1 MEPYQAKGLNRTS
14 KNLTVWR
21 DVVDGQNAVRVK
33 FGSFSFAVIFLVLW
47 LAGWSVGC
55 MKLINELTT
64 KPFEWGLLLHALPF
78 VGVWIFVVSL
88 VLFMVLGRT
97 VVTFFRGGGTVFR
110 GIGSIGWTKK
120 FVISPIAKVK
130 NGKKEVH
137 RGRGGTMI
145 YHTLLVDS
153 PSDPCSPREIYA
165 DTDAGVVMILR
176 DIAVDVCQ
184 CSAASEQADAGAAQ
198 DGSEARERDS
208 AEAEA
213 EQETKDRLLLSGA
226 PPKRLTVTRDMEGR
240 IVANCRSAS
249 LPSVVIHLAVT
260 AGIASLIYATLAG
273 GLSFG
278 RIPLPVVVV
287 ASIVA
292 LIATVSLLNTLFGR
306 RRLVID
312 HGRGETFTGIACFGK
327 RKRFM
332 CGYGSQIA
340 LEDSEVVINGARMQ
354 TISIKQ
360 PDGETSRICTTWPN
374 DVKPYLAAV
383 LRHPESV
390 VVAPTF

>member
-14 KNLTVWR
+14 KKLTIWR
-21 DVVDGQNAVRVK
+21 DVVDGQEAVRVK

-47 LAGWSVGC
+47 LVGWSVGC

-78 VGVWIFVVSL
+78 LGVWIFVVSL

-110 GIGSIGWTKK
+110 GIGSIGRTMK
-120 FVISPIAKVK
+120 FAVSPIAKVK
-130 NGKKEVH
+130 NGRKEVS
-137 RGRGGTMI
+137 RGRGGTTV

-153 PSDPCSPREIYA
+153 PSDPCNPRAIYA
-165 DTDAGVVMILR
+165 DTDAGVVMVLR
-176 DIAVDVCQ
+176 DIAIDVCQ
-184 CSAASEQADAGAAQ
+184 GGAAEVS
-198 DGSEARERDS
+198 GEAKERDP
-208 AEAEA
+208 AESEA
-213 EQETKDRLLLSGA
+213 EQEAKDRMLLSGA

-249 LPSVVIHLAVT
+249 LSSVVFHLAVT

-273 GLSFG
+273 GLSLG

-312 HGRGETFTGIACFGK
+312 HGRGETFAGIACFGR

-340 LEDSEVVINGARMQ
+340 LEDGDMVINGTRMQ

-360 PDGETSRICTTWPN
+360 PDGSSVRVCTTWPN

-390 VVAPTF
+390 VVVPTF

>member
-14 KNLTVWR
+14 KKLTIWR
-21 DVVDGQNAVRVK
+21 DVVDGQEAVRVK

-47 LAGWSVGC
+47 LVGWSVGC

-78 VGVWIFVVSL
+78 LGVWIFVVSL
-88 VLFMVLGRT
+88 ALFMVLGRT

-110 GIGSIGWTKK
+110 GIGSIGRTMK
-120 FVISPIAKVK
+120 FAVSPIAKVK
-130 NGKKEVH
+130 NGRKEVS
-137 RGRGGTMI
+137 RGRGGTTV

-153 PSDPCSPREIYA
+153 PSDPCSPRAIYA
-165 DTDAGVVMILR
+165 DTDAGVVMVLR
-176 DIAVDVCQ
+176 DIAIDVCQ
-184 CSAASEQADAGAAQ
+184 GGAAEVS
-198 DGSEARERDS
+198 GEAKERDP
-208 AEAEA
+208 AESEA
-213 EQETKDRLLLSGA
+213 EQEAKDRMLLSCA
-226 PPKRLTVTRDMEGR
+226 PPKKLTVTRDMEGR
-240 IVANCRSAS
+240 IVATCRGAS
-249 LPSVVIHLAVT
+249 MTSVVVHMAAT

-273 GLSFG
+273 GLSLG

-332 CGYGSQIA
+332 CGYGSQVA
-340 LEDSEVVINGARMQ
+340 LEDSGVVVNGRRMQ

-360 PDGETSRICTTWPN
+360 PDGETVQICTTWPN

-383 LRHPESV
+383 LRHPEAV
-390 VVAPTF
+390 VVAM

>member
-14 KNLTVWR
+14 KKLTIWR
-21 DVVDGQNAVRVK
+21 DVVDGQEAVRVK

-47 LAGWSVGC
+47 LVGWSVGC

-110 GIGSIGWTKK
+110 GIGSIGRTIK
-120 FVISPIAKVK
+120 FAVSPIAKVK
-130 NGKKEVH
+130 NGRKEVS
-137 RGRGGTMI
+137 RGRGGTTV

-153 PSDPCSPREIYA
+153 PSDPCSPRAIYA
-165 DTDAGVVMILR
+165 DTDAGVVMVLR
-176 DIAVDVCQ
+176 DIAIDVCQ
-184 CSAASEQADAGAAQ
+184 SSASDEAGAAESV
-198 DGSEARERDS
+198 SEAKERDS
-208 AEAEA
+208 VEAEA

-226 PPKRLTVTRDMEGR
+226 PPKKLTMTRDMEGR
-240 IVANCRSAS
+240 IVATCRGGS
-249 LPSVVIHLAVT
+249 LLKVVIHLAMA
-260 AGIASLIYATLAG
+260 AGI
-273 GLSFG
+273 GLVVYKSFG
-278 RIPLPVVVV
+278 CARVSGGIPWPVAVVMCIVVLV
-287 ASIVA
+287 ASVG
-292 LIATVSLLNTLFGR
+292 LLNALFGR
-306 RRLVID
+306 KRLVIN
-312 HGRGETFTGIACFGK
+312 HGNGETFTGIAGIGS

-332 CGYGSQIA
+332 CGYGTQVVI
-340 LEDSEVVINGARMQ
+340 EDGGVVINGTRMQ
-354 TISIKQ
+354 AISIKQ
-360 PDGETSRICTTWPN
+360 PDGSSVRVCTTWPN

>member
-14 KNLTVWR
+14 KKLTIWR
-21 DVVDGQNAVRVK
+21 DVVDGQEAVRVK

-47 LAGWSVGC
+47 LVGWSVGC

-110 GIGSIGWTKK
+110 GIGSIGRTIK
-120 FVISPIAKVK
+120 FAVSPIAKVK
-130 NGKKEVH
+130 NGRKEVS
-137 RGRGGTMI
+137 RGRGGTTV

-153 PSDPCSPREIYA
+153 PSDPCSPRLIYA
-165 DTDAGVVMILR
+165 DTDAGVVMVLR
-176 DIAVDVCQ
+176 DIAIDVCQ
-184 CSAASEQADAGAAQ
+184 GGAAEVS
-198 DGSEARERDS
+198 GEAKERDP

-213 EQETKDRLLLSGA
+213 EQETKDRMLLSGA
-226 PPKRLTVTRDMEGR
+226 PPKKLTVTRDMEGR
-240 IVANCRSAS
+240 IVATCGGSS
-249 LPSVVIHLAVT
+249 WIVTVIRLVA
-260 AGIASLIYATLAG
+260 AG
-273 GLSFG
+273 GLGFAVYKAFG
-278 RIPLPVVVV
+278 VGNIPNGNPWPIPVVVV
-287 ASIVA
+287 L
-292 LIATVSLLNTLFGR
+292 LIAANVASVSLLYAIFGR
-306 RRLVID
+306 RKLVID
-312 HGRGETFTGIACFGK
+312 HGNGETLLGLAGIGS

-340 LEDSEVVINGARMQ
+340 LEDGDMVINGTRMQ

-360 PDGETSRICTTWPN
+360 PDGETVQICTTWPN
-374 DVKPYLAAV
+374 EVKPYLAAV
-383 LRHPESV
+383 LRHPEAV
-390 VVAPTF
+390 VVAPSF